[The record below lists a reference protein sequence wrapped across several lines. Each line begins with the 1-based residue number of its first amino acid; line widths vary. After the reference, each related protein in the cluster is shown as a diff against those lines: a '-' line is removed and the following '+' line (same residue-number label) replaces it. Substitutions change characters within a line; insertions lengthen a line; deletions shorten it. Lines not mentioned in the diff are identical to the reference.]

1 MADIFIS
8 YSRSDRDRC
17 IAIRDAL
24 AALKVGIWFDA
35 GIGAGASFDREI
47 EREIEAAK
55 ALLVLWSDASAQ
67 SDWVRNEARTGKERS
82 GLIAVQLEPCQ
93 LPLEFRSIQAE
104 VLPAGAEGSDNPVW
118 LGIVAR
124 IGELL
129 GRPGLAEYARLS
141 RTGSLDDWKRW
152 LARYA
157 ADPLAGDVIDTIVER
172 AMPDMRQQLAGERAK
187 RAALEAELAEHVD
200 SAKAQSGEVATGAR
214 ELVRMRRE
222 LDEARTGQRD
232 ADAELARFRAA
243 SGSKVGRS
251 DGGLAG
257 LGIVLEEKLALYV
270 GILLWVVAIW
280 FCWTPLGKLM
290 DGYAGP
296 GEIFSLVV
304 GIVALFVP
312 AIIVTAKLLRKRAA
326 VARQAAQ
333 ETESAHDAVDDVTD
347 AAAD

>member
-24 AALKVGIWFDA
+24 ALLKVGIWFDA

-55 ALLVLWSDASAQ
+55 ALLVLWSEASAQ

-93 LPLEFRSIQAE
+93 LPLEFRSVQAE
-104 VLPAGAEGSDNPVW
+104 ILPAGAEGSDNPVW

-124 IGELL
+124 IGDLL
-129 GRPGLAEYARLS
+129 GRPGLADYVRLS
-141 RTGSLDDWKRW
+141 GKGSLEDWKAW
-152 LARYA
+152 LARNA

-187 RAALEAELAEHVD
+187 RAALAAELAEHVD

-214 ELVRMRRE
+214 ELVRLRRE
-222 LDEARTGQRD
+222 LDEARSGQRD
-232 ADAELARFRAA
+232 AETELARFRDA
-243 SGSKVGRS
+243 SGGKAGRS

-257 LGIVLEEKLALYV
+257 FGIVLEDKLALYV

-280 FCWTPLGKLM
+280 FCWTPLSKLM
-290 DGYAGP
+290 DGYAGL
-296 GEIFSLVV
+296 GEVFSLVF

-312 AIIVTAKLLRKRAA
+312 AIIVAAKLLRRRAA
-326 VARQAAQ
+326 AAREAALG
-333 ETESAHDAVDDVTD
+333 VDTADE
-347 AAAD
+347 AAD